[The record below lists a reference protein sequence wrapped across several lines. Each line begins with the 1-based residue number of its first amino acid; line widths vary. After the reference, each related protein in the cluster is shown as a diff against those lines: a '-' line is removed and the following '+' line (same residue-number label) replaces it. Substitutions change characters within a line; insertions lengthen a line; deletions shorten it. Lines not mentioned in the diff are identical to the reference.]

1 MRSTLLSAVLAFAA
15 LVSPAKAIVGGEPA
29 PDLAGQVVM
38 IVSDR
43 GSFCSAGVI
52 APNLLITAGHCVRQG
67 ASYRLLTYPDGA
79 PVLSEL
85 GTIAVHPK
93 FDAKAY
99 AARRFVIDFAL
110 VGLAAPLPASYRPI
124 PLPRAGE
131 EGVMGARY
139 RIAGFG
145 LSVRGDGKT
154 GGALRQ
160 ATLTGVPLQSDI
172 QLRLADPAKRAIGA
186 CQGDSGGPA
195 FRVSD
200 KDGAATVP
208 VFVGVLGSAR
218 GLDDKGCGGFTGVAL
233 AGTVLPWIRATAA
246 RLGAPLP

>member
-1 MRSTLLSAVLAFAA
+1 
-15 LVSPAKAIVGGEPA
+15 
-29 PDLAGQVVM
+29 M

-99 AARRFVIDFAL
+99 AARSFVIDFAL
-110 VGLAAPLPASYRPI
+110 VGLAAPLPAGYRPI
-124 PLPRAGE
+124 RCPRAGE

-139 RIAGFG
+139 ADRR
-145 LSVRGDGKT
+145 LRPLVRGDGKT

-172 QLRLADPAKRAIGA
+172 QLRFADPAKRAIGRLPGRFGRPGLPRQR
-186 CQGDSGGPA
+186 QGRRGDRAPSLSVCSARPA
-195 FRVSD
+195 ASMTR
-200 KDGAATVP
+200 GAAASP
-208 VFVGVLGSAR
+208 AWRSPARCCPGSGRRRPGSA
-218 GLDDKGCGGFTGVAL
+218 LGCRD
-233 AGTVLPWIRATAA
+233 RA
-246 RLGAPLP
+246 P